1 MQDNSGFIE
10 AGFRALGEE
19 MVDIS
24 FRAGL
29 ERTEIRLSRRLYTL
43 VRSRLKLIETLLRRL
58 LVLMAASIEV
68 SVPHPEPVEGP
79 AKAGTSSS
87 QTAPSRPAPS
97 EAAPAEKRKSRRGF
111 ALMPSLRERRPL
123 DPSVFDTS
131 WAELSGRGRRPPG
144 LAPLMH
150 RWNTVGALLRHP
162 EKAARRMAWRLARL
176 RAGDAPRPHCLVP
189 TDTRRARTEVQLI
202 AAALPQRVARALS
215 GWYDSG

>member
-1 MQDNSGFIE
+1 M
-10 AGFRALGEE
+10 AYL
-19 MVDIS
+19 S

-29 ERTEIRLSRRLYTL
+29 ERAEIRLSRRLYTH
-43 VRSRLKLIETLLRRL
+43 VRARLKLIETLLRRL
-58 LVLMAASIEV
+58 LVLMAASIEI
-68 SVPHPEPVEGP
+68 SVIP

-97 EAAPAEKRKSRRGF
+97 QAGPSPAAPAPAEKGKSRRGF
-111 ALMPSLRERRPL
+111 ALLPTLRERPPL
-123 DPSVFDTS
+123 DPSVFDTLR
-131 WAELSGRGRRPPG
+131 AEVSGRGCRPLD

-176 RAGDAPRPHCLVP
+176 RAAGAPRPLCLAP
-189 TDTRRARTEVQLI
+189 TDTRRTATELQLI
-202 AAALPQRVARALS
+202 AASLPHLVSRALS